1 MTQPEAMLLSIAME
15 TPIVLAISRAASR
28 DEPSVRLLMVA
39 VGATLVTHPFAWY
52 GMQAL
57 HGPLGMWPALSVV
70 ELGVGL
76 AESVF
81 YAQIAGLGWR
91 WGFAAGF
98 ASNAVSAGY
107 GVLMWFGWVPG

>member
-1 MTQPEAMLLSIAME
+1 MLLSIAME
-15 TPIVLAISRAASR
+15 APIVLAFGRAASR
-28 DEPSVRLLMVA
+28 DEPTVRLLMVA

-52 GMQAL
+52 GVQAL
-57 HGPLGMWPALSVV
+57 SGPLGMWPALGLV

-81 YAQIAGLGWR
+81 YARIAGLGWR
-91 WGFAAGF
+91 WGFVAGF

-107 GVLMWFGWVPG
+107 GVLIWLGWAPG